1 YEIDGTLLDFTSVCP
16 AHKTLK
22 LSTVTSSMP
31 SCTAQNVYDLAS
43 GVQVAECLQL
53 SPASRPLFF
62 TNNSPL
68 ANTDSFAKPT
78 EDTLVRVM
86 AKLASSCKERLSAF
100 TAAAFKQPTC
110 SSTARQPDLKL
121 IVAERTR
128 AELDAKKSLRS
139 EPLLVLG
146 GHNAQ

>member
-1 YEIDGTLLDFTSVCP
+1 YAIDGTLLDFTSVCP

-31 SCTAQNVYDLAS
+31 SCAV
-43 GVQVAECLQL
+43 L
-53 SPASRPLFF
+53 SLFF

-86 AKLASSCKERLSAF
+86 VKLASSCKERLSAF
-100 TAAAFKQPTC
+100 TAAAFKKLTC
-110 SSTARQPDLKL
+110 SPTARQPDLKL

-146 GHNAQ
+146 GQNAQVLSEVLGAVYVEAPTVPD